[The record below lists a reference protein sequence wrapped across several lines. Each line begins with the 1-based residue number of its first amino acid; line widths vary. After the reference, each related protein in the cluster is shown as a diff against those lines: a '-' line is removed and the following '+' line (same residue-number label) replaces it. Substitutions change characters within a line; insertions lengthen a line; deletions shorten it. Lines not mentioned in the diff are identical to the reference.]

1 MVRAIWVED
10 MDKVERTNTLREDL
24 EKFGYK
30 LTLDEFTNLLERELS
45 IEKTNDI
52 VKTLKER
59 KVAVLGA
66 AYDAPTMIGYGIMR
80 LESENGFYISY
91 MKLKP
96 GGSPEVRLIVE
107 NEQEFKTWFRCFVQ
121 DIKKMKNSPWRGR

>member
-1 MVRAIWVED
+1 
-10 MDKVERTNTLREDL
+10 MDKVERTNALKDVL

-30 LTLDEFTNLLERELS
+30 LTIDEFTNLLEGELS

-52 VKTLKER
+52 VNTLNER

-80 LESENGFYISY
+80 LKNENGFYISY

-96 GGSPEVRLIVE
+96 GGSPEVRLIIE
-107 NEQEFKTWFRCFVQ
+107 NEQEFRSWFRCFVQ
-121 DIKKMKNSPWRGR
+121 DISKINK

>member
-1 MVRAIWVED
+1 MVKAIWVED
-10 MDKVERTNTLREDL
+10 MDKVERTKALQDDL

-30 LTLDEFTNLLERELS
+30 LTLDEFTNLLEGKLS

-52 VKTLKER
+52 VNTIKNR

-66 AYDAPTMIGYGIMR
+66 AYNAPTMIGYGIMS
-80 LESENGFYISY
+80 LEKDNGFYISY

-96 GGSPEVRLIVE
+96 GGSPEVRLIIE
-107 NEQEFKTWFRCFVQ
+107 NEQEFRSWFRCFVQ
-121 DIKKMKNSPWRGR
+121 DISKINK